1 MNTTLTK
8 EQNNAATSSFASV
21 EVVAGAG
28 SGKTAT
34 IIGRYRHLVDM
45 HPNGVR
51 VVIVTF
57 TIAAANELKRRIEAS
72 CLPAPEYVGTIHG
85 WCARF
90 LAPEMAV
97 ASENVAKFAKD
108 WALNVIPD
116 EGWPKEIE
124 ISEFANPDT
133 FPRVYKAYV
142 QYLARNGMV
151 DYDGLLRG
159 AVNAP
164 PGDPAFDAHLIVD
177 EFQDT
182 GPLERQIYERFS
194 RSATFVGDPR
204 QALYGWRGARDWIPS
219 LNSYRLTQSFRVPT
233 EHAKAINK
241 IQFGMDPMVAVNPGG
256 CVTRLATSKW
266 IREHSLISGVVL
278 CRSNRDVTET
288 IARLREDE
296 IEVLTSNDLS
306 SEFQQYRDWLGVHLN
321 PTNQLLLTQFLQT
334 YAHETFDKYDALSK
348 RTLKPLN
355 DLVGIDPIPPASV
368 LHDAMVQEFIEL
380 YPDPVERLIAMQQAK
395 PTPDSGIGWRVMTI
409 HQAKGLEWPNVS
421 VVIPSWFKETPENR
435 NLLYVSMT
443 RASAHINVD
452 CSKLPVAP
460 GWIPA

>member
-1 MNTTLTK
+1 MKTSLTK
-8 EQNNAATSSFASV
+8 EQNNAATSSFPKV

-34 IIGRYRHLVDM
+34 IIGRYEHLVEGHEDPM
-45 HPNGVR
+45 R

-57 TIAAANELKRRIEAS
+57 TIAASNELKRRIEAS
-72 CLPAPEYVGTIHG
+72 ELPVPGYVGTIHG
-85 WCARF
+85 WCTRF
-90 LAPEMAV
+90 LPPEMAV
-97 ASENVAKFAKD
+97 ASENVAAFAKD

-124 ISEFANPDT
+124 ISEFANPDQ

-159 AVNAP
+159 AINQT
-164 PGDPAFDAHLIVD
+164 GQDAEFNVHLIVD

-182 GPLERQIYERFS
+182 GPLERQIYERFN
-194 RSATFVGDPR
+194 RSGTFVGDPR

-241 IQFGMDPMVAVNPGG
+241 IPFGMEPMVAVNPGG
-256 CVTRLATSKW
+256 CVTRLPTAKW
-266 IREHSLISGVVL
+266 IREHNLISGVVL
-278 CRSNRDVTET
+278 CRSNREVNET
-288 IARLREDE
+288 TARLREDE
-296 IEVLTSNDLS
+296 IDVLQHNDLS

-334 YAHETFDKYDALSK
+334 YAKETFDKFDEISQ
-348 RTLKPLN
+348 RSFKPLN
-355 DLVGIDPIPPASV
+355 ELVGIDPNPPQSV
-368 LHDAMVQEFIEL
+368 LHDEMVAEFIKL
-380 YPDPVERLIAMQQAK
+380 YPDPMERLIAMQQAK
-395 PTPDSGIGWRVMTI
+395 PPADTGIGWRVMTI

-421 VVIPSWFKETPENR
+421 VVIPQWFKDTQENR
-435 NLLYVSMT
+435 NLLYVAMT
-443 RASAHINVD
+443 RASVQINLD
-452 CSKLPVAP
+452 CSKLPIAP